1 MKTLKDF
8 TPEIK
13 SKIQIY
19 KDKAVKDL
27 YSGKEYKD
35 WKRKNTVD
43 YIEYIYKLA
52 KQPDKPVVII
62 ANNLIQYR
70 QFYNLIFNK
79 NLNKKYVKLI
89 NFLWF
94 IKNKKKAL
102 KNKLSSELRSELG
115 SELYSELDS
124 ELGSELGS
132 ELDSELGS
140 ELDSELGSEL
150 YSELGSELYSE
161 LRSELGSELRSV
173 LGSELGS
180 VLGSELGSELDSELG
195 KKPKYHYLFLITE
208 YSRVYLM
215 WYKFIKEEFKIKT
228 KKETQ
233 LDWLYENVNKANI
246 SKSFLCKKIV
256 LVLRMPEKINRNAQ
270 FLHSNTDAA
279 IIYSNQKLYY
289 IYGVKINKTIL
300 DSLVNKTYTFEDF
313 SKEPNEEVKAAIL
326 NYFEENYGG
335 EYLYRFL
342 SNNLKEVD
350 TYVHKKEEKYLEGT
364 TKNSNIGVYTL
375 FKGSVNNIDI
385 AYVRCYCPS
394 TDRIFFLGVH
404 ESVTNAKDAI
414 ASLCQIPFDL
424 KNTLSTIT
432 RCGEIYSFNFNEEG
446 VKKIKNK
453 QVNIENVV
461 SLTGD
466 EYFSKLI
473 WEY

>member
-102 KNKLSSELRSELG
+102 KNKLSSEL
-115 SELYSELDS
+115 Y
-124 ELGSELGS
+124 S

-140 ELDSELGSEL
+140 ELDSELDSELRSELRSEL
-150 YSELGSELYSE
+150 YSELYSE
-161 LRSELGSELRSV
+161 LRSELG
-173 LGSELGS
+173 
-180 VLGSELGSELDSELG
+180 SELG

-208 YSRVYLM
+208 YSRAYLM

>member
-102 KNKLSSELRSELG
+102 KNKLSSELRSEL
-115 SELYSELDS
+115 
-124 ELGSELGS
+124 
-132 ELDSELGS
+132 
-140 ELDSELGSEL
+140 
-150 YSELGSELYSE
+150 
-161 LRSELGSELRSV
+161 
-173 LGSELGS
+173 
-180 VLGSELGSELDSELG
+180 DSELG

-208 YSRVYLM
+208 YSRAYLM

>member
-1 MKTLKDF
+1 
-8 TPEIK
+8 
-13 SKIQIY
+13 
-19 KDKAVKDL
+19 
-27 YSGKEYKD
+27 
-35 WKRKNTVD
+35 
-43 YIEYIYKLA
+43 
-52 KQPDKPVVII
+52 
-62 ANNLIQYR
+62 
-70 QFYNLIFNK
+70 
-79 NLNKKYVKLI
+79 
-89 NFLWF
+89 
-94 IKNKKKAL
+94 
-102 KNKLSSELRSELG
+102 
-115 SELYSELDS
+115 
-124 ELGSELGS
+124 
-132 ELDSELGS
+132 
-140 ELDSELGSEL
+140 
-150 YSELGSELYSE
+150 
-161 LRSELGSELRSV
+161 
-173 LGSELGS
+173 
-180 VLGSELGSELDSELG
+180 
-195 KKPKYHYLFLITE
+195 
-208 YSRVYLM
+208 M